1 MDIAAIIL
9 DYLRVLFSW
18 PVVTGVIAISAICLF
33 KSDIKL
39 LMSRIAKIRFPGG
52 SELSTSQLERTKE
65 EKTES
70 ERPEVPQVEANQPVP
85 LPADLEFT
93 QQQLEAVRQ
102 LYLNERA
109 NAYLWEYRYLN
120 YFLAYQTQQ
129 VLDWLVPMSAPISR
143 SLFDN
148 IWTPYIPIVQERD
161 AIINALQAHYLIGMD
176 SGLISVTPKGQEYH
190 QWRGPLPQREAT

>member
-18 PVVTGVIAISAICLF
+18 PIVTGIIAVTTICLF
-33 KSDIKL
+33 KADIKL
-39 LMSRIAKIRFPGG
+39 LMTRIAKIRFPGG
-52 SELSTSQLERTKE
+52 SELSTSQLERTKVE
-65 EKTES
+65 GAEPA
-70 ERPEVPQVEANQPVP
+70 RPEVPQIEAQQPVP
-85 LPADLEFT
+85 LPKELEFT

-102 LYLNERA
+102 LYMNERA

-129 VLDWLVPMSAPISR
+129 VLDWLVTRTAPISR

-161 AIINALQAHYLIGMD
+161 AIINALQAHYLIAID
-176 SGLISVTPKGQEYH
+176 NGLISVTPKGQEYH
-190 QWRGPLPQREAT
+190 QWRGPLPQQAAT